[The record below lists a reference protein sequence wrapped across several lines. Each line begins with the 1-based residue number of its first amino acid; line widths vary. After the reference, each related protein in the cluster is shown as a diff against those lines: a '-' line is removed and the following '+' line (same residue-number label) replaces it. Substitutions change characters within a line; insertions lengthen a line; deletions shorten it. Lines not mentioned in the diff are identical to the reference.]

1 MVVIG
6 PKWEKVV
13 PNGTNTLAMLL
24 GQFASTIGEKARTA
38 FPKKFRD
45 VLGQNVILTQGFE
58 KSLIAVSEE
67 GWKALLEGTEGLPFT
82 DASARETQ
90 RFLLGGAAFVELD
103 EKGRFILPDYLR
115 KYAEIAEEVIFI
127 GMYRYVEI
135 WDKKRWEEYNKH
147 LGENINTITKRLTE
161 KVPAQERKD

>member
-13 PNGTNTLAMLL
+13 PSGTKSIAMLL
-24 GQFASTIGEKARTA
+24 GQFVSTIGDKARTA

-82 DASARETQ
+82 DEAARETQ

-103 EKGRFILPDYLR
+103 EKGRFVMPDYLR
-115 KYAEIAEEVIFI
+115 KYADIQEEIVFI
-127 GMYRYVEI
+127 GMHRYVEI

-147 LGENINTITKRLTE
+147 LGENINTITKRLNE
-161 KVPAQERKD
+161 RVPAQERKS